1 MTGYAT
7 GRVAGL
13 RAGKKPECES
23 LKRDVRKMEA
33 EEKDEEVNP
42 KMVNEWS
49 STASNLSITPGS
61 DIILIM
67 QLDHW

>member
-33 EEKDEEVNP
+33 EEKDEEVKP
-42 KMVNEWS
+42 KMVKS
-49 STASNLSITPGS
+49 GALQPQIYLLHQAV
-61 DIILIM
+61 ILF
-67 QLDHW
+67 